1 MYRIDYCY
9 PMSRPFLNVCNRVDK
24 KKKKKKKTTNNTRK
38 PNYTGTIEG
47 V

>member
-1 MYRIDYCY
+1 MFATYLI
-9 PMSRPFLNVCNRVDK
+9 K
-24 KKKKKKKTTNNTRK
+24 KKKKKKKTANNTRK